1 MGLEQIIPAF
11 FLIAVLILVLPGFV
25 SSNSNKKQFLKN
37 IFIWSIIV
45 GFVMLLS
52 FIIFKWKK

>member
-1 MGLEQIIPAF
+1 MGLEQIIPVF

-52 FIIFKWKK
+52 FIIFK

>member
-25 SSNSNKKQFLKN
+25 SSNSNKNQFLKN

-45 GFVMLLS
+45 CFVVLLS

>member
-25 SSNSNKKQFLKN
+25 SSNSNKNQFLKN

-45 GFVMLLS
+45 CFVVLLS
-52 FIIFKWKK
+52 FIIFK